1 MGYDSVELTWMKGYK
16 VSMDKN
22 VRWQIQKRRWTGR
35 VVFYDNVKIKSNEK
49 HFFYMDEW
57 WKMIQDYVED
67 GIGMERLKKRL
78 DMEQYKK
85 PYK

>member
-22 VRWQIQKRRWTGR
+22 VRWQIQKRRWTRR

-57 WKMIQDYVED
+57 WKMIQYYVED

-78 DMEQYKK
+78 DMEHYKE

>member
-1 MGYDSVELTWMKGYK
+1 MKGYK

-57 WKMIQDYVED
+57 WKMIKDYVED

-78 DMEQYKK
+78 IWNTTKSPISK
-85 PYK
+85 RWGRG